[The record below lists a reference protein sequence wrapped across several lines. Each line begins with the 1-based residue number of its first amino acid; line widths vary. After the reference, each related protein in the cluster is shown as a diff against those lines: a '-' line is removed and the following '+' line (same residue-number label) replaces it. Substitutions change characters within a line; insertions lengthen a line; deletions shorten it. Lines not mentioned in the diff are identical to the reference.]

1 VEAKNAFYVAPG
13 EAPKPIKSMM
23 LAGNIFQLL
32 REIEVGKD
40 VRAVGAVVT
49 PSVKVRMKVVSS

>member
-1 VEAKNAFYVAPG
+1 
-13 EAPKPIKSMM
+13 MM

-49 PSVKVRMKVVSS
+49 PTVKVRMKVVSS